1 MDKFNFDINQF
12 FRYLL
17 SGGWA
22 IACYFFIC
30 PEQIKNIPPG
40 NGLMMIV
47 LAMVIG
53 FVIHVIYRAIFY
65 PLWYKAIYSILSK
78 FGLRK
83 SDCH

>member
-1 MDKFNFDINQF
+1 MDKFQFDINQF

-30 PEQIKNIPPG
+30 PKQISNIPDG
-40 NGLMMIV
+40 SWLIMGI
-47 LAMVIG
+47 LAMVLG

-65 PLWYKAIYSILSK
+65 PLWYKVIYGILSN
-78 FGLRK
+78 
-83 SDCH
+83 